1 MVSGSTE
8 WLNAPSGFSIHDHD
22 VHVWRISLKNEYPE
36 ASWYE
41 DVLSI
46 DEKDKSR
53 RYRFQH
59 SRNDYVITR
68 SVLRHLLGRYLH
80 KDPKRIQFTYN
91 PFGKPSLVIHQGDT
105 PITFNVSHS
114 NEYALIAF
122 TKRRE
127 IGVDV
132 EHIRPEALNDKVAES
147 FFSKKEVSMLS
158 ALPPELQVN
167 GFFNCW
173 TRKEAY
179 IKAKGEGLTIPL
191 NQFDVSLHPDE
202 PAALLHSNLDPT
214 DVSRWTLLALRPG
227 FQHAGAVAVA
237 GKDLLFRFFNWSQP
251 GLHLPL
257 AQHQVYLNTGRNSK
271 QTP

>member
-1 MVSGSTE
+1 MAKCPKPDSRCT
-8 WLNAPSGFSIHDHD
+8 NTR
-22 VHVWRISLKNEYPE
+22 VHVWRISLKEEYTN

-41 DVLSI
+41 ECLSF

-68 SVLRHLLGRYLH
+68 GTLRHLLGRYLN
-80 KDPKRIQFTYN
+80 KDPRTIQFTYN
-91 PFGKPSLVIHQGDT
+91 PFGKPSLANPTLKG
-105 PITFNVSHS
+105 ITFNVSHS
-114 NEYALIAF
+114 NEYALVGF
-122 TKRRE
+122 TVKKE
-127 IGVDV
+127 IGIDV
-132 EHIRPEALNDKVAES
+132 EYIRPETLNERVAES
-147 FFSKKEVSMLS
+147 FFSNKEAKMLS
-158 ALPPELQVN
+158 ELPRELQVY

-214 DVSRWTLLALRPG
+214 DVSKWTLIAIRPWIQACRSTCSG
-227 FQHAGAVAVA
+227 WKRSSFQI
-237 GKDLLFRFFNWSQP
+237 L
-251 GLHLPL
+251 
-257 AQHQVYLNTGRNSK
+257 
-271 QTP
+271 